1 MFFTYIVNN
10 NNNFNIEE
18 NEFSQM
24 DNLTHFRFNFAQN
37 KTDFMIRT
45 TLERYTLF

>member
-1 MFFTYIVNN
+1 MYYTYIVNN

-18 NEFSQM
+18 NEYSQM
-24 DNLTHFRFNFAQN
+24 DDLTHFRFIFAQN

-45 TLERYTLF
+45 TLERNTLL